1 MSTLW
6 CPFKSFKSDVLEA
19 ERTVQKIVFAS
30 RFSENSIVRNAGFL
44 DEGSNNQVLI
54 IFFLSIFEYTCN
66 INFFTFYHFWNV
78 FKNFSFKKIKKSRF
92 DICCESSIK
101 AINCKWIN
109 FEFTDL
115 HVYRLECLFNL
126 QRITN
131 LKLPK
136 PGFPGIFFWMKLYNN
151 QKKIGVISEF
161 KTL

>member
-54 IFFLSIFEYTCN
+54 IFFLSIFEYD

-78 FKNFSFKKIKKSRF
+78 FKKFSFKKIKNVVLIFVVK
-92 DICCESSIK
+92 I
-101 AINCKWIN
+101 
-109 FEFTDL
+109 L
-115 HVYRLECLFNL
+115 
-126 QRITN
+126 
-131 LKLPK
+131 LK
-136 PGFPGIFFWMKLYNN
+136 
-151 QKKIGVISEF
+151 Q
-161 KTL
+161 